1 MCDKENIIFG
11 GEGMIDFSRSF
22 TTLGEFIYFH
32 LSKNQDKNG
41 MIDGI
46 TGRKTSYSEIK
57 EKALSLAEFL
67 RQIGIK
73 EGDVIGICSENRIE
87 FTITMYSAFFV
98 GAAIVGMNYLYK
110 EGELIHTFQM
120 TQPKIIFCSQF
131 ATEKVLNTSKKFPFI
146 ENVIQYG
153 GTALVDGIYAFDNIL
168 KDKKYAKT
176 EKEFVCPSKDLNRTA
191 VILLSSGTTGL
202 AKGVEVTERNLMAS
216 LGIFNEFWKTLY
228 NEREL
233 TSINCTPWFQTL
245 GFHSQ
250 ITCLVE
256 NFTLI
261 FLPRFEERP
270 FLNCI
275 EKYKVTHPIMVPSMA
290 LFLAKSPLVME
301 YDLSSLEEL
310 ICGGAPLSKELEDNV
325 NSRISNLQGIRQ
337 GFGLSETTLMVTIS
351 CDSETKKGSVGTV
364 TKGTYCKVVNSETGK
379 NLGPNEIGELYFK
392 GPQIM
397 KGYIGN
403 DAATKE
409 TIDSEGW
416 LRTGDLGYY
425 DDDKYFFIVDR
436 IKEVIKFRA
445 CQVPPAELEALLLAH
460 PKIADAG
467 VTGIPNE
474 ADGEHP
480 MAFVVKKPNVEV
492 TEQEIKDYIEEIVTD
507 IKKLRGGVKF
517 VNQIP
522 KNATGKILRRELKK
536 LIKSL

>member
-1 MCDKENIIFG
+1 
-11 GEGMIDFSRSF
+11 
-22 TTLGEFIYFH
+22 
-32 LSKNQDKNG
+32 
-41 MIDGI
+41 
-46 TGRKTSYSEIK
+46 
-57 EKALSLAEFL
+57 
-67 RQIGIK
+67 
-73 EGDVIGICSENRIE
+73 
-87 FTITMYSAFFV
+87 
-98 GAAIVGMNYLYK
+98 
-110 EGELIHTFQM
+110 M
-120 TQPKIIFCSQF
+120 TQPKIVFCSQF

-168 KDKKYAKT
+168 KDKKYTKP
-176 EKEFVCPSKDLNRTA
+176 EKEFVGPSQDPNRTA
-191 VILLSSGTTGL
+191 EILLSSGTTGL
-202 AKGVEVTERNLMAS
+202 AKGVEITEWNLLVTMS
-216 LGIFNEFWKTLY
+216 IY
-228 NEREL
+228 N
-233 TSINCTPWFQTL
+233 
-245 GFHSQ
+245 
-250 ITCLVE
+250 
-256 NFTLI
+256 
-261 FLPRFEERP
+261 
-270 FLNCI
+270 
-275 EKYKVTHPIMVPSMA
+275 
-290 LFLAKSPLVME
+290 PLVME

-310 ICGGAPLSKELEDNV
+310 CCGSAPLSKELEDNII
-325 NSRISNLQGIRQ
+325 SRIPNLQGIRQ
-337 GFGLSETTLMVTIS
+337 GYGLSETTMTVLINYDIKS
-351 CDSETKKGSVGTV
+351 KSGSVGTV

-436 IKEVIKFRA
+436 IKEMIKFRS

-536 LIKSL
+536 LIDSL